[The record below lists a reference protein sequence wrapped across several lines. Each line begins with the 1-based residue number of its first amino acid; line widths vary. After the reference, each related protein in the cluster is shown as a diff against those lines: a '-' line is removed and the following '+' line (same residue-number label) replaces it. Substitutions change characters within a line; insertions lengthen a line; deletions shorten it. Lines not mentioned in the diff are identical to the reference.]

1 MQAYPHHY
9 VVAAEAGSE
18 SNVQVTGDGLVAIES
33 APPAEFD
40 GPGDQWSPED
50 LLVASVADCLIL
62 TFRAIARA
70 NKLEWDSLK
79 CETTGVLDKVDRVTR
94 FTEFRTKATL
104 RVPAGTDVAKCERLL
119 DRAEQVCL
127 ITSSLIAE
135 NHLEVSV
142 EVADQ

>member
-9 VVAAEAGSE
+9 VVAAEAAPD
-18 SNVQVTGDGLVAIES
+18 SNVQVTSEGVVAIES

-62 TFRAIARA
+62 TFRGIARA
-70 NKLEWDSLK
+70 NKLDWDSLT

-94 FTEFRTKATL
+94 FTEFRTRATL
-104 RVPAGTDVAKCERLL
+104 RVPAGTDTAKCERLL
-119 DRAEQVCL
+119 DRAEQACL

-135 NHLEVSV
+135 NQLEATV
-142 EVADQ
+142 EESS

>member
-9 VVAAEAGSE
+9 VVAAKAGAE
-18 SNVQVTGDGLVAIES
+18 SNVQITSEGVVAIES

-70 NKLEWDSLK
+70 NKIEWDSLT

-94 FTEFRTKATL
+94 FTEFKTKATL
-104 RVPAGTDVAKCERLL
+104 RVPAGTDAAKCERLL
-119 DRAEQVCL
+119 HRAEQACL

-135 NHLEVSV
+135 NHLEAAV
-142 EVADQ
+142 EVSS

>member
-9 VVAAEAGSE
+9 VVAAEAAPD
-18 SNVQVTGDGLVAIES
+18 SNVQVTSEGVVAIES

-70 NKLEWDSLK
+70 NELGWDSLT

-94 FTEFRTKATL
+94 FTEFRTRATL
-104 RVPAGTDVAKCERLL
+104 RVPAGTDTAKCERLL
-119 DRAEQVCL
+119 DRAEQACL
-127 ITSSLIAE
+127 ITSSLIAG
-135 NHLEVSV
+135 NHLEAAV
-142 EVADQ
+142 EVSS

>member
-1 MQAYPHHY
+1 MQDYPHHY
-9 VVAAEAGSE
+9 IVAAQAGSE
-18 SNVQVTGDGLVAIES
+18 SNVELTSEGVVAIAS
-33 APPAEFD
+33 APPVEFD
-40 GPGDQWSPED
+40 GPGDQWSPEA

-70 NKLEWDSLK
+70 NKIDWDALS

-104 RVPAGTDVAKCERLL
+104 RVPAGTDAAKCERLL
-119 DRAEQVCL
+119 NRADQACL

-135 NHLEVSV
+135 NHLDV
-142 EVADQ
+142 EVVVA